1 MRLRLTP
8 ETADE
13 IYDALLD
20 RLARPEFRPRALFE
34 RFRLEVLATTE
45 SPLDPLHAHARLAAE
60 GWGGP
65 GGRVIT
71 TFRPDDVVDLEWD
84 GWADRVAALG
94 ELTGEDT
101 GGYPGYLAALE
112 RRREAFRRAG
122 ATATDHGHP
131 TARTLRLDPA
141 EAAELYRRGLRG
153 EATPA
158 DAEAFRAHMLLE
170 FARMSVEDGLV
181 MQLHP
186 GSVRNHNRWLH
197 TTHGRDTGGD
207 IPSATDYVHHLA
219 PLLDAFGNDPR
230 LRLVLFTLDETTF
243 TRELAPLAGATPPS
257 SSVRRG
263 GSSTVPRACAGSGR
277 PSPRRPGSPTPPGS
291 STTPGRS
298 ARSRSGTRSPAG
310 WTPPS
315 SPGSS
320 SRTGCPW
327 TRPPRPSP
335 TCPTTCP
342 DGCSVSTVPGVTTCR
357 EPRDE
362 QMTTTITGADVHDVR
377 FPTAAAGDGSDAI
390 NRGDYS
396 AAYVELRTSTGAVGA
411 GFTFTNGRGNEI
423 VCAAIRAL
431 LPQVVGRTVEEIAAN
446 QVGFWRSLSA
456 DVQLRWL
463 GPEKGV
469 IHMATG
475 AVVNAVWDLRARL
488 AGLPMWQYLAEQ
500 DTADLV
506 AAIDFRHIADALTP
520 EEATELLERGRT
532 GYAER
537 LVALRRDGYP
547 AYTTSV
553 GWLGYPDA
561 KVRSLT
567 RQAVDAGWRAVKMKV
582 GGPIADDVRRA
593 ALIREEAGPDV
604 LLMMDANQV
613 WNVDEAIANMAQL
626 VAFDPY
632 WIEEPTHADDVLG
645 HARIAAA
652 VAPVRVATG
661 EVAANRVIFK
671 QLLQAGAIGICQVD
685 ACRTGGVNEVLAV
698 LLMAAKYGVPV
709 CPHAGGVGL
718 CEYVQHL
725 AVFDALRISGSTD
738 GRMIEYVD
746 HLHEHFVDPVT
757 VVDGR
762 YRLPTAPGYSVTL
775 RPSSIAEFSF
785 PDGPAWR

>member
-1 MRLRLTP
+1 
-8 ETADE
+8 
-13 IYDALLD
+13 
-20 RLARPEFRPRALFE
+20 
-34 RFRLEVLATTE
+34 
-45 SPLDPLHAHARLAAE
+45 
-60 GWGGP
+60 
-65 GGRVIT
+65 
-71 TFRPDDVVDLEWD
+71 
-84 GWADRVAALG
+84 
-94 ELTGEDT
+94 
-101 GGYPGYLAALE
+101 
-112 RRREAFRRAG
+112 
-122 ATATDHGHP
+122 
-131 TARTLRLDPA
+131 
-141 EAAELYRRGLRG
+141 
-153 EATPA
+153 
-158 DAEAFRAHMLLE
+158 
-170 FARMSVEDGLV
+170 
-181 MQLHP
+181 
-186 GSVRNHNRWLH
+186 
-197 TTHGRDTGGD
+197 
-207 IPSATDYVHHLA
+207 
-219 PLLDAFGNDPR
+219 
-230 LRLVLFTLDETTF
+230 
-243 TRELAPLAGATPPS
+243 
-257 SSVRRG
+257 
-263 GSSTVPRACAGSGR
+263 
-277 PSPRRPGSPTPPGS
+277 
-291 STTPGRS
+291 
-298 ARSRSGTRSPAG
+298 
-310 WTPPS
+310 
-315 SPGSS
+315 
-320 SRTGCPW
+320 
-327 TRPPRPSP
+327 
-335 TCPTTCP
+335 
-342 DGCSVSTVPGVTTCR
+342 
-357 EPRDE
+357 
-362 QMTTTITGADVHDVR
+362 MTTTITGADVHDVR